1 MTKYE
6 WEHELRKNIHRLPN
20 DEIARVL
27 DYYDEIFEDNIER
40 GKSELDIIREFGNPA
55 DVADKIM
62 SEYDGEL
69 LPEDGMVATPFDAP
83 QSARNDCASK
93 PDNYF
98 VGAAACGK
106 SEDGIHAAESSCNT
120 SEAKCNAAPNK
131 SVTVAETDKRNVK
144 VVLFLVLNIITGF
157 AFVIVALAL
166 WIVLASFAIAGLG
179 MSAGGLYSF
188 VTSFGVIASAGVGSG
203 LAQLGISIAAFG
215 AGVITI
221 SVCVKLIRS
230 YGATTKKFFKTIF
243 KVNKEEKA

>member
-69 LPEDGMVATPFDAP
+69 LPEDGMVEPFDAP
-83 QSARNDCASK
+83 QAARDDCASK

-98 VGAAACGK
+98 VGAGT
-106 SEDGIHAAESSCNT
+106 SEDGIHAAENRCNT
-120 SEAKCNAAPNK
+120 SEANSAPAPNK
-131 SVTVAETDKRNVK
+131 SVTVAETDKHNVK
-144 VVLFLVLNIITGF
+144 VVLFIVLNFITGF

-179 MSAGGLYSF
+179 MSAGGLYAF

-215 AGVITI
+215 AGVIFI
-221 SVCVKLIRS
+221 LVCVKLIRS
-230 YGATTKKFFKTIF
+230 YGAITKKFFKTIF
-243 KVNKEEKA
+243 KVNKEERA